1 MLASRRQLSTCDG
14 PEHPHHFPAATGL
27 PPGHLAQGSPRF
39 RERATCKQVQ
49 EDVFPKFGWGTAIY
63 QLWCD
68 QNWGKIQVD
77 KCVPKDTGFLFCL
90 CYCCC

>member
-1 MLASRRQLSTCDG
+1 MASRRQLSTCDG
-14 PEHPHHFPAATGL
+14 PEHPPHFPAATGL
-27 PPGHLAQGSPRF
+27 PPGHPAQGSPCF